1 MEFNQF
7 VQEVPLA
14 EIPLVLSGEFQK
26 QLTSVADPLPVP
38 VIKDLM
44 PWEEVPDEMTEILV
58 VARFEQEEK
67 FQAMLYWKAE
77 LLTYSFVLVTY
88 NFKGEVIDHQKIAGT
103 TYDKESV
110 VESVAIIEDDWMIFA
125 AEGDNK
131 LTEGKSFEASKT
143 RKSNFMVEKDGRI
156 TKI

>member
-7 VQEVPLA
+7 VQEIPLA

-26 QLTSVADPLPVP
+26 QLTSLVDPLPVP

-58 VARFEQEEK
+58 VARFEQEEN
-67 FQAMLYWKAE
+67 FQAVLYWKAE
-77 LLTYSFVLVTY
+77 LLTYSFILVTY
-88 NFKGEVIDHQKIAGT
+88 DYKGVAIDHQKIAGT
-103 TYDKESV
+103 RYDKDSV

-125 AEGDNK
+125 AEGDNQ
-131 LTEGKSFEASKT
+131 LSDQHSFQASKT
-143 RKSNFMVEKDGRI
+143 RKTNFMVEKDGRI